1 MCIVRSRA
9 FSASNSFTRAIIDVS
24 MPPNF
29 ERHL

>member
-1 MCIVRSRA
+1 MYILRSRA
-9 FSASNSFTRAIIDVS
+9 FSASSSFMRAIIDVS